1 MYLYIYY
8 NMNNQI
14 EKTKSF
20 LNLLGK
26 QELIGS
32 ASKDN
37 KMLYSADIDLQETI
51 KSKKDDVD
59 LQEKILKLF
68 QNKFKKA
75 KNLKIYL

>member
-1 MYLYIYY
+1 
-8 NMNNQI
+8 MNKI

-59 LQEKILKLF
+59 LQEKILKRLTF
-68 QNKFKKA
+68 TK
-75 KNLKIYL
+75 